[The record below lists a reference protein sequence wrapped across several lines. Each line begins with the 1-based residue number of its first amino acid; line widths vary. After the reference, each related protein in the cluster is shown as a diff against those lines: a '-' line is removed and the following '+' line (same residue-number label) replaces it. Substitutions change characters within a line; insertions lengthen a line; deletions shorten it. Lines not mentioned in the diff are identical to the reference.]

1 MQPGFQLVH
10 IWYVSVVTVLLQAGL
25 SVWLVQREMN
35 KRLAGMPQAA

>member
-10 IWYVSVVTVLLQAGL
+10 IRYVSVVTVLLQAGL